1 MMKKWF
7 CGLLSLAVLAPA
19 TCFAET
25 LAADNGLTITLPE
38 GITAQAVE
46 GDSGS
51 SFDYQWVLSD
61 ENGDGS
67 VSFNY
72 QTMAVSGL
80 EGLNFQDL
88 TEDQLTTLKDAV
100 AQALPDAVE
109 QTAPAQ
115 GQAPADTATG
125 GTTATTDG
133 TTATDGTTT
142 ATDDTTTATDD
153 TTTATDDTTTDD
165 PTTTHDPTTA
175 TDDTTTTDG
184 TTGTQ
189 PAAPA
194 QDHLQYTLEA
204 ETGTQTHFITLVNGT
219 MVDVYATSSEAL
231 SQEDQTLCLD
241 LMNSV
246 TVEGDT
252 TTDGTTSA

>member
-1 MMKKWF
+1 MMEKWF

-88 TEDQLTTLKDAV
+88 TEEQLATLKEAV

-115 GQAPADTATG
+115 GQAPAGAAAD
-125 GTTATTDG
+125 GTTATTD
-133 TTATDGTTT
+133 TTAD
-142 ATDDTTTATDD
+142 
-153 TTTATDDTTTDD
+153 
-165 PTTTHDPTTA
+165 
-175 TDDTTTTDG
+175 

-189 PAAPA
+189 PAVPA

-246 TVEGDT
+246 TVEGDAA
-252 TTDGTTSA
+252 TDGATSA

>member
-61 ENGDGS
+61 ENGGGS

-88 TEDQLTTLKDAV
+88 TEDQLTTLKDAI

-125 GTTATTDG
+125 GTTAT
-133 TTATDGTTT
+133 GTTT
-142 ATDDTTTATDD
+142 ATDTTTTA
-153 TTTATDDTTTDD
+153 ATETTTTDD
-165 PTTTHDPTTA
+165 
-175 TDDTTTTDG
+175 

-219 MVDVYATSSEAL
+219 MVYVYATSSEAL
-231 SQEDQTLCLD
+231 SPEDLTLCLD

>member
-88 TEDQLTTLKDAV
+88 TEDQLATLKEAV

-115 GQAPADTATG
+115 GQAPAGAAAD
-125 GTTATTDG
+125 GTTATTD
-133 TTATDGTTT
+133 TT
-142 ATDDTTTATDD
+142 ATDDTTA
-153 TTTATDDTTTDD
+153 A
-165 PTTTHDPTTA
+165 
-175 TDDTTTTDG
+175 DDTTTTDDTTATDD

-246 TVEGDT
+246 TVEDDAA
-252 TTDGTTSA
+252 TDGAADDAAASA

>member
-25 LAADNGLTITLPE
+25 LAADNGLTITLPD

-88 TEDQLTTLKDAV
+88 TEDQLTTLKDAI

-133 TTATDGTTT
+133 TTATGGTTATDGTTT
-142 ATDDTTTATDD
+142 ATDGTTATDD

-165 PTTTHDPTTA
+165 
-175 TDDTTTTDG
+175 

>member
-88 TEDQLTTLKDAV
+88 TEDQLATLKEAV

-115 GQAPADTATG
+115 GQAPAGAAAD
-125 GTTATTDG
+125 GTTATTD
-133 TTATDGTTT
+133 TTAD
-142 ATDDTTTATDD
+142 
-153 TTTATDDTTTDD
+153 
-165 PTTTHDPTTA
+165 
-175 TDDTTTTDG
+175 

-241 LMNSV
+241 LMYSV
-246 TVEGDT
+246 TVEGDAA
-252 TTDGTTSA
+252 TDGATSA

>member
-115 GQAPADTATG
+115 GQAPADTTTG
-125 GTTATTDG
+125 GTTTTGGATATG
-133 TTATDGTTT
+133 TT
-142 ATDDTTTATDD
+142 
-153 TTTATDDTTTDD
+153 TTTDD
-165 PTTTHDPTTA
+165 
-175 TDDTTTTDG
+175 

>member
-88 TEDQLTTLKDAV
+88 TEDQLATLKEAV

-115 GQAPADTATG
+115 GQAPAGAAAD
-125 GTTATTDG
+125 GTTATTD
-133 TTATDGTTT
+133 TTAD
-142 ATDDTTTATDD
+142 
-153 TTTATDDTTTDD
+153 
-165 PTTTHDPTTA
+165 
-175 TDDTTTTDG
+175 

-246 TVEGDT
+246 TVEDDAA
-252 TTDGTTSA
+252 TDGAASA

>member
-115 GQAPADTATG
+115 GQAPADTAT
-125 GTTATTDG
+125 
-133 TTATDGTTT
+133 
-142 ATDDTTTATDD
+142 DTTTA
-153 TTTATDDTTTDD
+153 
-165 PTTTHDPTTA
+165 
-175 TDDTTTTDG
+175 TDG

-246 TVEGDT
+246 TVEGDA

>member
-88 TEDQLTTLKDAV
+88 TEDQLATLKEAV

-115 GQAPADTATG
+115 GQAPAGAAAD
-125 GTTATTDG
+125 GTTATTD
-133 TTATDGTTT
+133 TTAD
-142 ATDDTTTATDD
+142 
-153 TTTATDDTTTDD
+153 
-165 PTTTHDPTTA
+165 
-175 TDDTTTTDG
+175 

-189 PAAPA
+189 PAVPA

-246 TVEGDT
+246 TVEDDAA
-252 TTDGTTSA
+252 TDGAASA

>member
-88 TEDQLTTLKDAV
+88 TEEQLATLKEAV

-115 GQAPADTATG
+115 GQAPAGAAAD
-125 GTTATTDG
+125 GTTATTD
-133 TTATDGTTT
+133 TTAD
-142 ATDDTTTATDD
+142 
-153 TTTATDDTTTDD
+153 
-165 PTTTHDPTTA
+165 
-175 TDDTTTTDG
+175 

-189 PAAPA
+189 PAVPA

-246 TVEGDT
+246 TVEGDAA
-252 TTDGTTSA
+252 TDGATSA

>member
-88 TEDQLTTLKDAV
+88 TEDQLATLKEAV

-115 GQAPADTATG
+115 GQAPAGAAAD
-125 GTTATTDG
+125 GTTATTD
-133 TTATDGTTT
+133 TTAD
-142 ATDDTTTATDD
+142 
-153 TTTATDDTTTDD
+153 
-165 PTTTHDPTTA
+165 
-175 TDDTTTTDG
+175 

-189 PAAPA
+189 PAVPA

-246 TVEGDT
+246 TVEGDAA
-252 TTDGTTSA
+252 TDGATSA

>member
-88 TEDQLTTLKDAV
+88 TEDQLTTLKDAI

-133 TTATDGTTT
+133 TTT
-142 ATDDTTTATDD
+142 TDD
-153 TTTATDDTTTDD
+153 TTATDDTTTDD
-165 PTTTHDPTTA
+165 TTA
-175 TDDTTTTDG
+175 TDDTAAADDTAATDDTAAADDATTDTTTTDG

>member
-88 TEDQLTTLKDAV
+88 TEDQLTTLKEAI

-115 GQAPADTATG
+115 GQAPADTTTG
-125 GTTATTDG
+125 GTTTTGGATATG
-133 TTATDGTTT
+133 TT
-142 ATDDTTTATDD
+142 
-153 TTTATDDTTTDD
+153 TTTDD
-165 PTTTHDPTTA
+165 A
-175 TDDTTTTDG
+175 
-184 TTGTQ
+184 TGTQ

>member
-88 TEDQLTTLKDAV
+88 TEDQLTTLKEAI

-115 GQAPADTATG
+115 GQAPADTTTG
-125 GTTATTDG
+125 GTTTTGGATATG
-133 TTATDGTTT
+133 TT
-142 ATDDTTTATDD
+142 
-153 TTTATDDTTTDD
+153 TTTDD
-165 PTTTHDPTTA
+165 
-175 TDDTTTTDG
+175 

>member
-88 TEDQLTTLKDAV
+88 TEDQLTTLKEAV

-115 GQAPADTATG
+115 GQAPADTTTG
-125 GTTATTDG
+125 GTTTTGGATATG
-133 TTATDGTTT
+133 TT
-142 ATDDTTTATDD
+142 
-153 TTTATDDTTTDD
+153 TTTDD
-165 PTTTHDPTTA
+165 
-175 TDDTTTTDG
+175 

>member
-25 LAADNGLTITLPE
+25 LAADNGLTITLPD

-115 GQAPADTATG
+115 GQAPADTTTG
-125 GTTATTDG
+125 GTTAT
-133 TTATDGTTT
+133 
-142 ATDDTTTATDD
+142 DTTTATDD
-153 TTTATDDTTTDD
+153 
-165 PTTTHDPTTA
+165 
-175 TDDTTTTDG
+175 

>member
-25 LAADNGLTITLPE
+25 LAADNGLTITLPD

-88 TEDQLTTLKDAV
+88 TEDQLTTLKDAI

-115 GQAPADTATG
+115 GQASADTTTD

-133 TTATDGTTT
+133 TTATDDTAAADDATT
-142 ATDDTTTATDD
+142 DTTTADD
-153 TTTATDDTTTDD
+153 
-165 PTTTHDPTTA
+165 
-175 TDDTTTTDG
+175 

-252 TTDGTTSA
+252 TTDGAASA

>member
-25 LAADNGLTITLPE
+25 LAADNGLTITLPD

-115 GQAPADTATG
+115 GQAPADTTTG
-125 GTTATTDG
+125 GTTA
-133 TTATDGTTT
+133 
-142 ATDDTTTATDD
+142 
-153 TTTATDDTTTDD
+153 
-165 PTTTHDPTTA
+165 
-175 TDDTTTTDG
+175 TDG

>member
-88 TEDQLTTLKDAV
+88 TEDQLTTLKEAI

-115 GQAPADTATG
+115 GQAPADTTTDTTTATG
-125 GTTATTDG
+125 GTTA
-133 TTATDGTTT
+133 
-142 ATDDTTTATDD
+142 
-153 TTTATDDTTTDD
+153 
-165 PTTTHDPTTA
+165 
-175 TDDTTTTDG
+175 TTDG

-246 TVEGDT
+246 TVEDDAA
-252 TTDGTTSA
+252 TDGTTSA

>member
-25 LAADNGLTITLPE
+25 LAADNGLTITLPD

-88 TEDQLTTLKDAV
+88 TEDQLTTLKDAI

-125 GTTATTDG
+125 GTTATDDTAAADDA
-133 TTATDGTTT
+133 TT
-142 ATDDTTTATDD
+142 DTTTADD
-153 TTTATDDTTTDD
+153 A
-165 PTTTHDPTTA
+165 
-175 TDDTTTTDG
+175 
-184 TTGTQ
+184 TGTQ

>member
-88 TEDQLTTLKDAV
+88 TEDQLATLKEAV

-115 GQAPADTATG
+115 GQAPAGAAAD
-125 GTTATTDG
+125 GTTATTD
-133 TTATDGTTT
+133 TTAD
-142 ATDDTTTATDD
+142 
-153 TTTATDDTTTDD
+153 
-165 PTTTHDPTTA
+165 
-175 TDDTTTTDG
+175 

-189 PAAPA
+189 PAVPA

-246 TVEGDT
+246 TVEDDAA
-252 TTDGTTSA
+252 TDGAADDAAANA

>member
-88 TEDQLTTLKDAV
+88 TEDQLTTLKDAI

-125 GTTATTDG
+125 GTTTG
-133 TTATDGTTT
+133 
-142 ATDDTTTATDD
+142 
-153 TTTATDDTTTDD
+153 
-165 PTTTHDPTTA
+165 
-175 TDDTTTTDG
+175 DTTTTDD

>member
-38 GITAQAVE
+38 DITAQAVE

-51 SFDYQWVLSD
+51 AFDYQWVLSD

-88 TEDQLTTLKDAV
+88 TEEQLATLKEAV

-115 GQAPADTATG
+115 GQAPAGAAAD
-125 GTTATTDG
+125 GTTATTD
-133 TTATDGTTT
+133 D
-142 ATDDTTTATDD
+142 
-153 TTTATDDTTTDD
+153 TTATDDTTTDD
-165 PTTTHDPTTA
+165 TAAADTT
-175 TDDTTTTDG
+175 TDDTTTDTTAADDA
-184 TTGTQ
+184 TGTQ

-194 QDHLQYTLEA
+194 QDHLRYTLEA

-246 TVEGDT
+246 TVEDDAA
-252 TTDGTTSA
+252 TDGAADDAAANA

>member
-88 TEDQLTTLKDAV
+88 TEDQLATLKEAV

-115 GQAPADTATG
+115 GQAPADTAT
-125 GTTATTDG
+125 
-133 TTATDGTTT
+133 
-142 ATDDTTTATDD
+142 DTTTATDD
-153 TTTATDDTTTDD
+153 
-165 PTTTHDPTTA
+165 
-175 TDDTTTTDG
+175 

>member
-88 TEDQLTTLKDAV
+88 TEDQLATLKEAV

-115 GQAPADTATG
+115 GQAPAGAAAD
-125 GTTATTDG
+125 GTTATTD
-133 TTATDGTTT
+133 TTAD
-142 ATDDTTTATDD
+142 
-153 TTTATDDTTTDD
+153 
-165 PTTTHDPTTA
+165 
-175 TDDTTTTDG
+175 

-189 PAAPA
+189 PAVPA

-246 TVEGDT
+246 TVEDDAA
-252 TTDGTTSA
+252 TDGATSA

>member
-88 TEDQLTTLKDAV
+88 TEDQLTTLKDAI

-125 GTTATTDG
+125 
-133 TTATDGTTT
+133 TTT
-142 ATDDTTTATDD
+142 ADDA
-153 TTTATDDTTTDD
+153 
-165 PTTTHDPTTA
+165 
-175 TDDTTTTDG
+175 
-184 TTGTQ
+184 TGTQ

>member
-115 GQAPADTATG
+115 
-125 GTTATTDG
+125 
-133 TTATDGTTT
+133 
-142 ATDDTTTATDD
+142 
-153 TTTATDDTTTDD
+153 
-165 PTTTHDPTTA
+165 
-175 TDDTTTTDG
+175 
-184 TTGTQ
+184 
-189 PAAPA
+189 
-194 QDHLQYTLEA
+194 DHLQYTLEA

>member
-88 TEDQLTTLKDAV
+88 TEDQLTTLKEAI

-125 GTTATTDG
+125 GTTA
-133 TTATDGTTT
+133 
-142 ATDDTTTATDD
+142 
-153 TTTATDDTTTDD
+153 
-165 PTTTHDPTTA
+165 
-175 TDDTTTTDG
+175 TTDG

-246 TVEGDT
+246 TVEDDAA
-252 TTDGTTSA
+252 TDGAASA

>member
-88 TEDQLTTLKDAV
+88 TEDQLTTLKDAI

-125 GTTATTDG
+125 GTTATDD
-133 TTATDGTTT
+133 TA
-142 ATDDTTTATDD
+142 ATDTTTATDD
-153 TTTATDDTTTDD
+153 
-165 PTTTHDPTTA
+165 
-175 TDDTTTTDG
+175 

>member
-88 TEDQLTTLKDAV
+88 TEDQLTTLKDAI

-133 TTATDGTTT
+133 TTATDGTT
-142 ATDDTTTATDD
+142 
-153 TTTATDDTTTDD
+153 
-165 PTTTHDPTTA
+165 
-175 TDDTTTTDG
+175 
-184 TTGTQ
+184 GTQ

-194 QDHLQYTLEA
+194 QNHLQYTLEA

>member
-88 TEDQLTTLKDAV
+88 TEDQLTTLKEAI

-115 GQAPADTATG
+115 GQAPADT
-125 GTTATTDG
+125 TTA
-133 TTATDGTTT
+133 GTTT
-142 ATDDTTTATDD
+142 TGGATATG
-153 TTTATDDTTTDD
+153 TTTTTDD
-165 PTTTHDPTTA
+165 
-175 TDDTTTTDG
+175 